1 MLENAIVKAV
11 EAGAKSEKNSSAP
24 SIPGRG
30 EECLQ
35 LLVNYGQ
42 SVSQSVSPIR
52 MRLGEENMLGFCQT
66 ALLKK
71 IALTVYWQQMYDR
84 RRVVKTPIVYC

>member
-11 EAGAKSEKNSSAP
+11 EAGANDEKNSSSSSAP

-42 SVSQSVSPIR
+42 SVSQPASQPKQDG
-52 MRLGEENMLGFCQT
+52 MGEKNGVVRVF
-66 ALLKK
+66 ADGLLEK
-71 IALTVYWQQMYDR
+71 YR
-84 RRVVKTPIVYC
+84 